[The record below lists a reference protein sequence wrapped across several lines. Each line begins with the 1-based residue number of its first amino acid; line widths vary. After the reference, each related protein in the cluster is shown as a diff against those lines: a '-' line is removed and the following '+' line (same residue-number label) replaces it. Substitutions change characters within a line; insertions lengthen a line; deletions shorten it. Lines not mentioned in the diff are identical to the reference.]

1 MVKKIAYV
9 RLMDLMDLTRCQSKP
24 GAILVATTCYSLLLQ
39 RIVSAQQ
46 GTKFIININ
55 FEESGIVK
63 TIIILLAIS
72 LILILVGILYGD
84 NERPVQRE
92 RVALEETYT
101 AQFPETMPDLR
112 LRLMGEKLCEVSKP

>member
-9 RLMDLMDLTRCQSKP
+9 RLTDLMDLTRCQLKP
-24 GAILVATTCYSLLLQ
+24 GAILVATTCYSLVLQ

-55 FEESGIVK
+55 FEEFGIVK

-72 LILILVGILYGD
+72 LILILVGILYGNND
-84 NERPVQRE
+84 QPVQGE
-92 RVALEETYT
+92 MVALEEAYT
-101 AQFPETMPDLR
+101 AQFPERIPDLK
-112 LRLMGEKLCEVSKP
+112 LKLMESKLCEVSKP